1 MKNGGIKMKK
11 TKIICTIGPA
21 TDQVEIIEKLIQNGM
36 NVARF
41 NFSHGTHAEQKD
53 KMDAVKKASENT
65 SIPVALMLDTKGPEM
80 RLGTFTNGK
89 VLLEKGK
96 TFTLTSREVPGD
108 ETIVSINHKKLP
120 QEVKPGDKIL
130 LSDGMVEL
138 TVISIS
144 DSDIVTMIENS
155 GEMSNN
161 KRVAA
166 PGANLSL
173 PPVSEKDIE
182 DITFGIEQDVDFIA
196 ASFIQRAADILE
208 IRKIL
213 EEKNASI
220 QIIAK
225 IENAEGVKN
234 IEEILN
240 VADGIMVA
248 RGDLGVEIPTEDVP
262 LLQKKMIKMCNE
274 VGKPVITATQM
285 LESMIYIPRPTR
297 AEASDVANAILD
309 GTDAIMLSGETA
321 SGKYPL
327 EAVKTMAQIAKK
339 TETALNAEISLS
351 KFGYAQTTT
360 TNAISH
366 ATVQISLE
374 LNAKAII
381 TATESGFTAQM
392 VSRYRPH
399 AKIIAVSP
407 HKKTIRKLQLV
418 WGVLA
423 ILGESRGNTDQ
434 MTHGA
439 IDLALKEN
447 QISEGDLVIVTAGVP
462 IGTTGT
468 TNMIQVHVAGE
479 ALFEGQGIGKK
490 SACGKVAIVRSAEDI
505 KDFSPGDILVTSILP
520 AELGKIAS
528 QAAGL
533 ILEEGGLTSAGAIIA
548 ITFGIPALVGVNDA
562 TKLVTNG
569 DEVTID
575 PSRGKVYKGKLDLQ

>member
-1 MKNGGIKMKK
+1 MKNGGIEMKK

-21 TDQVEIIEKLIQNGM
+21 TDQVEMIEKLLQNGM

-41 NFSHGTHAEQKD
+41 NFSHGTHEEQKD
-53 KMDAVKKASENT
+53 KMDAVKKASKNT

-80 RLGTFTNGK
+80 RLGTFVNGK
-89 VLLEKGK
+89 VLLEKGQ
-96 TFTLTSREVPGD
+96 TFTLTGREVPGD
-108 ETIVSINHKKLP
+108 ETIVSINHKNLSK
-120 QEVKPGDKIL
+120 EVKPGDKLL

-138 TVISIS
+138 TIKSIS
-144 DSDIVTMIENS
+144 NLDIVTIVENS

-166 PGANLSL
+166 PGASLSL
-173 PPVSEKDIE
+173 PPVSEKDIA
-182 DITFGIEQDVDFIA
+182 DISFGIEQDIDFIA
-196 ASFIQRAADILE
+196 ASFIQRASDILE

-234 IEEILN
+234 IEEILK

-339 TETALNAEISLS
+339 TETALDIEMNLAKI
-351 KFGYAQTTT
+351 GYAQTTT

-374 LNAKAII
+374 LNAKAIV

-399 AKIIAVSP
+399 SKVIAVSP
-407 HKKTIRKLQLV
+407 HQKTIRKLQLV
-418 WGVLA
+418 WGVFA

-439 IDLALKEN
+439 IDLALKEKL
-447 QISEGDLVIVTAGVP
+447 ISEGDLVVVTAGVP

-479 ALFEGQGIGKK
+479 ALFEGQGIGQK
-490 SACGKVAIVRSAEDI
+490 SACGKAAIVRSIEDI
-505 KDFSPGDILVTSILP
+505 NNFSPGDILVTSILP
-520 AELGKIAS
+520 AELGKAAS
-528 QAAGL
+528 QASGL
-533 ILEEGGLTSAGAIIA
+533 ILEEGGLTSTGAIIA
-548 ITFGIPALVGVNDA
+548 ITFGIPALVGVNNA

-569 DEVTID
+569 DEITID
-575 PSRGKVYKGKLDLQ
+575 PSRGKVYKGKLNLQ